1 MVQMKKIDLICI
13 GDLKF
18 KALKEL
24 EQKYVQKINFFI
36 PFTIRTIKDVKSQ
49 DDEMKVKKEGQVIS
63 GLLDKKDF
71 VIALDTQGKKMNSL
85 EFSRL
90 LSDKISWS
98 PGRIIFLIGGHAG
111 LSKLLDSRIDL
122 KLSFSDMTFAHDI
135 FRIVFL
141 EQLYRAFTIMKGIK
155 YHR

>member
-1 MVQMKKIDLICI
+1 MKKIDLVCI

-24 EQKYVQKINFFI
+24 EQKYVHKINFFT

-49 DDEMKVKKEGQVIS
+49 DETLKMKKEGQMMLE
-63 GLLDKKDF
+63 LLDKKDF
-71 VIALDTQGKKMNSL
+71 VIALDQQGKKMNSI

-90 LSDKISWS
+90 LSDKISWH
-98 PGRIIFLIGGHAG
+98 PARIVFLIGGHAG
-111 LSKLLDSRIDL
+111 LSKLLDSRIDF
-122 KLSFSDMTFAHDI
+122 KLSFSDMTFAHDV
-135 FRIVFL
+135 FRVLFL
-141 EQLYRAFTIMKGIK
+141 EQLYRAFTIIKGIK

>member
-1 MVQMKKIDLICI
+1 MKKIELICI

-18 KALKEL
+18 KALQEL
-24 EQKYVQKINFFI
+24 EQKYARKINFFI
-36 PFTIRTIKDVKSQ
+36 PFTIRTVKDVKSN
-49 DDEMKVKKEGQVIS
+49 DDELKVKKEGQVIAE
-63 GLLDKKDF
+63 LLDNIDF
-71 VIALDTQGKKMNSL
+71 VIALDQQGKKMNSI

-90 LSDKISWS
+90 LSDKISWH
-98 PGRIIFLIGGHAG
+98 PARVVFLIGGHAG
-111 LSKLLDSRIDL
+111 LSKLLDSRIDF
-122 KLSFSDMTFAHDI
+122 KLSFSDMTFAHDV

>member
-1 MVQMKKIDLICI
+1 MKKIDLICI
-13 GDLKF
+13 GDLKY

-24 EQKYVQKINFFI
+24 EQKYVQKINLFI
-36 PFTIRTIKDVKSQ
+36 PFTIRTIKDVKVKSQ
-49 DDEMKVKKEGQVIS
+49 DDALKMKKEGLAMLQ
-63 GLLDKKDF
+63 LLDKKDF
-71 VIALDTQGKKMNSL
+71 VIALHQQGKKMNSL

-90 LSDKISWS
+90 LSDKISWH
-98 PGRIIFLIGGHAG
+98 PAGVVFLIGGHAG
-111 LSKLLDSRIDL
+111 LSKLLDHRIDF

-141 EQLYRAFTIMKGIK
+141 EQLYRAFTIMKGMK